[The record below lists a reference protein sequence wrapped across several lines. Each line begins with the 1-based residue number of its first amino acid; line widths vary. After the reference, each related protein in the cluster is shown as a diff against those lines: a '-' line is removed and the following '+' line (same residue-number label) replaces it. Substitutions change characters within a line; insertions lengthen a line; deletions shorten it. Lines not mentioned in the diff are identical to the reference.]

1 MDSGATGAL
10 MGVPSRPISSELR
23 VKSSNGSDAR
33 QEDLWE
39 RTIASEKIV
48 AARSSASSG
57 GSPIAAL
64 RDMISGAGGNREHAG
79 AAVEAEDL
87 QGGSRK
93 PDNVHGHNHEGRGSE
108 AVLLSALLAAA
119 EAAPLAGSFVQ
130 LTPASIEGATAG
142 YPHQIGV
149 SQSADVL
156 SWGGRGPIAGAL
168 RSLDLA
174 EDALVDR
181 VLTVKSMET
190 HRAVGTVATSLPAID
205 ASGAALAAGKPDGAI
220 SGAMQ
225 RAAQPSGSDLATH
238 MGVAAEPVA
247 TDPDLAQP
255 SSTEP
260 GRSGR
265 KSHRADASSGRPLT
279 GELTATLDEL
289 GGRSR
294 AHLRT
299 MVIGVEAGSGTRT
312 DGASA
317 SPVMADHDRPQQPTQ
332 VLAQIGGAI
341 LREFRQLVDDGHG
354 AFAAS
359 GGSFETAAG
368 WRSEATVVKQLVI
381 ELEPADLGRVSVR
394 IRLNEGELDLM
405 FRTDLA
411 STSVLIAEQ
420 IGDLGQRLGSAG
432 YAVDAIRVA
441 AAGDRSEVPGDVPS
455 QREPQSQWPGREAGS
470 GDTGSRRNQTHG
482 DQQRNNQSFGG
493 TGSVADIDRHAASP
507 TVRNDGV
514 FV

>member
-1 MDSGATGAL
+1 MGSGATGAL
-10 MGVPSRPISSELR
+10 MGVPSRQISSEPR

-48 AARSSASSG
+48 AERPSVSSG
-57 GSPIAAL
+57 GSAIAAM
-64 RDMISGAGGNREHAG
+64 RDMISGADGNCNHAG
-79 AAVEAEDL
+79 SAVEAEDL
-87 QGGSRK
+87 QAGSR
-93 PDNVHGHNHEGRGSE
+93 DTENVLGHNQEGRGSE
-108 AVLLSALLAAA
+108 AVVLSALLAAA
-119 EAAPLAGSFVQ
+119 EAAPLAGGFVQ
-130 LTPASIEGATAG
+130 LTPASIEAATAV

-149 SQSADVL
+149 SQSVDVHP
-156 SWGGRGPIAGAL
+156 WGGRVPIAGAL

-174 EDALVDR
+174 EDALVDV

-205 ASGAALAAGKPDGAI
+205 ASGADLAAGKPDGAI
-220 SGAMQ
+220 SGAVQ
-225 RAAQPSGSDLATH
+225 RATQPGAGELATH

-255 SSTEP
+255 SWTEP

-265 KSHRADASSGRPLT
+265 KSNRADASSGRPLT
-279 GELTATLDEL
+279 SELTATLDEL

-294 AHLRT
+294 AQLRS
-299 MVIGVEAGSGTRT
+299 MVIGVEAGSGART
-312 DGASA
+312 DGAST

-332 VLAQIGGAI
+332 VMAQIGGAL
-341 LREFRQLVDDGHG
+341 LREFKQLVDDGHG

-359 GGSFETAAG
+359 GGSYETAAG
-368 WRSEATVVKQLVI
+368 WRSDATMVKQLVI

-394 IRLNEGELDLM
+394 IRLNEGELDLV

-411 STSVLIAEQ
+411 STSVLISEQ

-441 AAGDRSEVPGDVPS
+441 AAGDRAELPGDAPD
-455 QREPQSQWPGREAGS
+455 QREQQAQLPGREPGS

-482 DQQRNNQSFGG
+482 DQQRNIPSFGG
-493 TGSVADIDRHAASP
+493 SGSGADTGRHAASP